1 MTFHVDHVVL
11 WVEDPHRAL
20 EFYTQVIGLS
30 SVRAEEFRAGKA
42 SFPSVRLSEVSIL
55 DLMPITSAEAIRKY
69 TGEVKPSAAGR
80 PINHVCFA
88 MKRDDFQALTARL
101 TAADVAM
108 HTTSSPS
115 FGARGSTLR
124 WFYFQDP
131 DGNTLEARCY
141 EEL

>member
-11 WVEDPHRAL
+11 WVEDPLRAL

-42 SFPSVRLSEVSIL
+42 PFPSVRLSEVSIL
-55 DLMPITSAEAIRKY
+55 DLMPIASAESLRKY
-69 TGEVKPSAAGR
+69 TGEAKPSAAGR

-88 MKRDDFQALTARL
+88 MERDDFQALTARL
-101 TAADVAM
+101 TAANVAM
-108 HTTSSPS
+108 HTASSPS
-115 FGARGSTLR
+115 FGARGSTLH

-131 DGNTLEARCY
+131 DGNTLEARYY
-141 EEL
+141 EDL

>member
-11 WVEDPHRAL
+11 WVEDPLRAL

-55 DLMPITSAEAIRKY
+55 DLMPIASAESLRKY

-88 MKRDDFQALTARL
+88 MKRDEFQALTARL
-101 TAADVAM
+101 TAAGVAM

-115 FGARGSTLR
+115 FGARGSTLH

-131 DGNTLEARCY
+131 DGNTLEARYY